1 MNRYTFLDYDLKT
14 NEEYLKS
21 IIQNKYKD
29 NEEQFKENQIPKDEP
44 IEDFISCGMGGYIH
58 K

>member
-21 IIQNKYKD
+21 IYHSKNK
-29 NEEQFKENQIPKDEP
+29 EMEA
-44 IEDFISCGMGGYIH
+44 
-58 K
+58 

>member
-21 IIQNKYKD
+21 IIRKIK
-29 NEEQFKENQIPKDEP
+29 KWRRKI
-44 IEDFISCGMGGYIH
+44 
-58 K
+58 